1 MPLTPAHRH
10 PWDLCPADARALQLA
25 LADRVELD
33 DRFGEIA
40 LVAGVDIGFE
50 QAGKVTRAAV
60 AVLRLPDLALVES
73 ALARRPTD
81 FPYVPGLLSFRE
93 IPAAIEALAALA
105 ATPDLVLCDGQGFAH
120 PRRFGLACH
129 LGWLLDVPCIGVAKS
144 RLIGAFAE
152 PGPARG
158 TSSPL
163 LDRDQVIGAALRS
176 RAGVKPLLVSSG
188 HRVGLASAIR
198 LTLACTG
205 RYRLPEPTRLA
216 HQLASAR

>member
-1 MPLTPAHRH
+1 VPLTPAHRH
-10 PWDLCPADARALQLA
+10 AWDLCPADARDLQLA
-25 LADRVELD
+25 LADRIELE
-33 DRFGEIA
+33 DRFGAPA
-40 LVAGVDIGFE
+40 LVAGIDIGFE
-50 QAGKVTRAAV
+50 PAGKITRAAV
-60 AVLRLPDLALVES
+60 AVLRLPALTLVES
-73 ALARRPTD
+73 ALARRPTR

-152 PGPARG
+152 PGPARAAW
-158 TSSPL
+158 SPL

-176 RAGVKPLLVSSG
+176 RAGVKPLFISSG

-198 LTLACTG
+198 LTLACTD

>member
-1 MPLTPAHRH
+1 MPLTPAHR
-10 PWDLCPADARALQLA
+10 PDWALSPAAARDLQAR
-25 LADRVELD
+25 LADRVEQG
-33 DRFGEIA
+33 DRFGSIA
-40 LVAGVDIGFE
+40 LVAGIDIGFE

-60 AVLRLPDLALVES
+60 AVLGLPELALVES

-93 IPAAIEALAALA
+93 IPAALEALAALA
-105 ATPDLVLCDGQGFAH
+105 TTPDLLLCDGQGFAH

-129 LGWLLDVPCIGVAKS
+129 LGWLVDVPCIGVAKS

-152 PGPARG
+152 PGSARG
-158 TSSPL
+158 AWTPL
-163 LDRDQVIGAALRS
+163 LDHDQTIGAALRS
-176 RAGVKPLLVSSG
+176 RAGVKPLFVSTG

-198 LTLACTG
+198 LTLACTD